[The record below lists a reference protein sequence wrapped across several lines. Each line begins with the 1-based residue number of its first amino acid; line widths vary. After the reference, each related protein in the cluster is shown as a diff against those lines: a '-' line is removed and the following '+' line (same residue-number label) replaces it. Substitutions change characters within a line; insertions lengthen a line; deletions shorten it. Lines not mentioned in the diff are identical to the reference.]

1 MNRNYTITFSS
12 AYNALPLLCPS
23 SLHRNFT
30 PKEALPGL
38 LTKISYSFIC
48 FTLHIF
54 FLALIFFCFVLFLVH
69 VIRQPTAFLL
79 TLFLVFPPY

>member
-23 SLHRNFT
+23 SLHRNFP

-38 LTKISYSFIC
+38 LPKISYSFIR

-54 FLALIFFCFVLFLVH
+54 FLALIFFFCFVVFLVH
-69 VIRQPTAFLL
+69 VIRQLYVKVNSSDL
-79 TLFLVFPPY
+79 